1 MTNGVIFNYI
11 PGSGVTA
18 PGQFFE
24 VNSGG
29 QYQPVTRLVLLGHVS
44 SAALLAFNTPT
55 PVASQNDADRL
66 AGSGSMLREMYRLAA
81 ANAPAQPIWIE
92 AVADPGTPKAQWTLT
107 VATLPAPGQGTLN
120 ISGRT
125 IQIAVSSTDTLATV
139 AASLAAAI
147 NAFYDTLT
155 NAMLPVTAVQGT
167 AGSANAVTMTA
178 LHAGAIMND
187 LSIYNSPAASNVLG
201 ATGVL
206 TIAQPVLGTGTPT
219 VSSALAALGDDPAD
233 FVVSPFAD
241 SISLAAA
248 TATFNDTSGRW
259 SWDRQSYGHYW
270 TVDTDTFS
278 GLTTTGL
285 GLNDRHIS
293 VIGRFPGSVTPSW
306 EWAAA
311 RAALESSWL
320 SDVTTGNVSRNQT
333 GRVVQGVQGPRDRSG
348 LWGYSARNTLLNSG
362 ISTCTVDSSG
372 NVAID
377 KTVTTYRV
385 GTSGQPDTVFRDIQA
400 IYQAAGGIAYIRAVL
415 AVECGQKAFAAS
427 NPGNLA
433 AIVTP
438 SDIKA
443 TFIHSYTTLVKRGVF
458 QDVDGFT
465 RNLIAQANDT
475 NPARC
480 DVLAPI
486 ERVNPLDILAVNATF
501 YQKYPDGF

>member
-11 PGSGVTA
+11 PGSGITA

-29 QYQPVTRLVLLGHVS
+29 QYQPVTRLVLQGFA
-44 SAALLAFNTPT
+44 SAAGLIAANTPT

-66 AGSGSMLREMYRLAA
+66 AGPGSMLREMYRLAA

-125 IQIAVSSTDTLATV
+125 IQIAVSGTDTTATV
-139 AASLAAAI
+139 AASLTAAI
-147 NAFYDTLT
+147 NAYYDTLT
-155 NAMLPVTAVQGT
+155 NAMLPVVAVQGT
-167 AGSANAVTMTA
+167 AANVNVVTLTA

-233 FVVSPFAD
+233 FVVSPFVD
-241 SISLAAA
+241 FDLA
-248 TATFNDTSGRW
+248 GRRDGDLQRYVGPLVLG
-259 SWDRQSYGHYW
+259 SPELRPLLDGCDRYILGPDHDGVGAERSSYHPHRPLSRQRLAVLGM
-270 TVDTDTFS
+270 
-278 GLTTTGL
+278 GL
-285 GLNDRHIS
+285 RP
-293 VIGRFPGSVTPSW
+293 R
-306 EWAAA
+306 
-311 RAALESSWL
+311 RAEFSWL

-362 ISTCTVDSSG
+362 ISTSTIDSSG

-400 IYQAAGGIAYIRAVL
+400 IYQAAGGISYIRAVL
-415 AVECGQKAFAAS
+415 AVQCGQRAFAAS

-443 TFIHSYTTLVKRGVF
+443 TFVQAYTTLVDQGVF
-458 QDVDGFT
+458 QNIDGFA
-465 RNLIAQANDT
+465 RNIVVQANAT